1 MARNL
6 LRVPSSD
13 SSNECAALQRGYGAC
28 HMPIGRLAALV
39 VILVMPSH
47 AFAAT
52 FGHPVCTTAP
62 GETQPAG
69 DRVWQ
74 VNFGAAATAA
84 LEPRTGLAV
93 PLAFSDTEVQG
104 TPRAKAVEY
113 SHGYEVR
120 RKIHVY
126 ASVATLPLFVTQVV
140 LGQKL
145 YDQTA
150 SDSVKTAHVAVA
162 SSIAAL
168 FGVNTVTGVWN
179 LKEGWKNPT
188 HRGRR
193 LAHGLMMLGAD
204 AGFVATGLLAPD
216 RDDFE
221 SFQDKRGTHRAVALT
236 SMGVATASYLM
247 MLIWK

>member
-1 MARNL
+1 MR
-6 LRVPSSD
+6 
-13 SSNECAALQRGYGAC
+13 
-28 HMPIGRLAALV
+28 IGRLAAVFVAVL
-39 VILVMPSH
+39 LPSH
-47 AFAAT
+47 AVAAT
-52 FGHPVCTTAP
+52 FGHPVCATSP
-62 GETQPAG
+62 DETRPSG

-74 VNFGAAATAA
+74 VEFDSAPAAALAA
-84 LEPRTGLAV
+84 RTTLTIPEFA
-93 PLAFSDTEVQG
+93 DTDAQG

-145 YDQTA
+145 YDQT
-150 SDSVKTAHVAVA
+150 SSGSVKTAHTVVAT
-162 SSIAAL
+162 SIAGL

-179 LKEGWKNPT
+179 LKEGWKDPA

-216 RDDFE
+216 SDNFE
-221 SFQDKRGTHRAVALT
+221 SFQDRRGTHRAVALT

>member
-1 MARNL
+1 MRW
-6 LRVPSSD
+6 R
-13 SSNECAALQRGYGAC
+13 QRSYGAC
-28 HMPIGRLAALV
+28 HMCIGRLAAVV
-39 VILVMPSH
+39 VILLLPSPG
-47 AFAAT
+47 FAAT
-52 FGHPVCTTAP
+52 FGHPVCTTP
-62 GETQPAG
+62 GATTRPSG
-69 DRVWQ
+69 DRIWQ
-74 VNFGAAATAA
+74 VDFASAPAAA
-84 LEPRTGLAV
+84 LEARPSLAIPV
-93 PLAFSDTEVQG
+93 SFADTDAQG
-104 TPRAKAVEY
+104 TPRAKAFEY

-150 SDSVKTAHVAVA
+150 SDSVRTAHVAVA

-216 RDDFE
+216 RDNPEEFL
-221 SFQDKRGTHRAVALT
+221 DKRGTHRAVALT
-236 SMGVATASYLM
+236 SMGIATASYLM